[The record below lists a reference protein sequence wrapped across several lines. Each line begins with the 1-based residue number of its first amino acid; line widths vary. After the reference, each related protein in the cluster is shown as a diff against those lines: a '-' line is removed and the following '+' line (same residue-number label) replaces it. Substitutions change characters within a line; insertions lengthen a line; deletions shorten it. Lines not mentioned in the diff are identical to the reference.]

1 MYNDIINSFLNNI
14 RAIRFYISSVDQTMD
29 RPWHRELVGNKDSV
43 LASMIYYVAKAQQ
56 RGINLLESP
65 SPMEDMPEEI
75 VGYIKEIER
84 IVQEIESDGN
94 NVYFHRYLPKGVKE
108 EYQKLEAI
116 EKQKEILYR
125 GSLLLLVTYFENLI
139 AGVMRESFIK
149 YPQRISLDEK
159 SVSYKI
165 LAEMN
170 DIEEIKNILIDQEVT
185 NKMYESLLD
194 WKKYFQKNLKLNL
207 KAWEDEFEVIQ
218 EIIARR
224 NLYVHNNGIVNNIYI
239 KLVNGMKKDSVGDRL
254 NIDREYIDNAID
266 IIEYVGMSLVLETWL
281 KECGDN
287 QDDISNI
294 LGIIYEEY
302 LEMHRWKMAQYFYE
316 ICLKSQK
323 LLDADRILCKINNW
337 QCYKWLGEY
346 DKVKDE
352 VEKLDISAYQPK
364 YILGVLALGEDYE
377 RFFEFYDSQTDIGE
391 AELKEWPLF
400 MKLRTCEEYMRRFP
414 EMKVEEKE
422 EIECNGNTKDVVDG

>member
-1 MYNDIINSFLNNI
+1 
-14 RAIRFYISSVDQTMD
+14 
-29 RPWHRELVGNKDSV
+29 
-43 LASMIYYVAKAQQ
+43 
-56 RGINLLESP
+56 
-65 SPMEDMPEEI
+65 
-75 VGYIKEIER
+75 
-84 IVQEIESDGN
+84 
-94 NVYFHRYLPKGVKE
+94 
-108 EYQKLEAI
+108 
-116 EKQKEILYR
+116 
-125 GSLLLLVTYFENLI
+125 
-139 AGVMRESFIK
+139 
-149 YPQRISLDEK
+149 
-159 SVSYKI
+159 
-165 LAEMN
+165 
-170 DIEEIKNILIDQEVT
+170 
-185 NKMYESLLD
+185 
-194 WKKYFQKNLKLNL
+194 
-207 KAWEDEFEVIQ
+207 
-218 EIIARR
+218 
-224 NLYVHNNGIVNNIYI
+224 
-239 KLVNGMKKDSVGDRL
+239 MKKDSVGDRL

-391 AELKEWPLF
+391 AELKEWSLF

-422 EIECNGNTKDVVDG
+422 EIECNGNTKAVVDG